1 MKPLP
6 GDPGLPPGVTD
17 RQIAEEGT
25 HDLERCVGCGKL
37 RFAAALDE
45 NGFCECAKQNEPDAD
60 MGRMEHD
67 DKGDN

>member
-25 HDLERCVGCGKL
+25 HDLERCAGCGAL
-37 RFAAALDE
+37 FFAAVLDDNMHCPFCGAVNVLVDDLDE
-45 NGFCECAKQNEPDAD
+45 TG
-60 MGRMEHD
+60 D
-67 DKGDN
+67 D